1 MRAALT
7 LRPGYTV
14 AEITRDKSA
23 IPTVLVCQS
32 LLSQLLW
39 NSEILLL
46 GNSADRL
53 RGMNIS
59 VTLADIS
66 C

>member
-14 AEITRDKSA
+14 AEITQDKSA

-32 LLSQLLW
+32 LLSQLL
-39 NSEILLL
+39 
-46 GNSADRL
+46 
-53 RGMNIS
+53 
-59 VTLADIS
+59 
-66 C
+66 